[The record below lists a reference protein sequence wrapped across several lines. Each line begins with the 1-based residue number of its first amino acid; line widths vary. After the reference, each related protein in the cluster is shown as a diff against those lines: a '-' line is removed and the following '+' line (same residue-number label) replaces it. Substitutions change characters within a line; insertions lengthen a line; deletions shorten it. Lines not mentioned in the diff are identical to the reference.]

1 MLQAELT
8 LPRMFTLT
16 KDAPVPIPDPS
27 EVLVKVQQV
36 GICGSD
42 LHAYHGK
49 HPFISCP
56 VVPGHEFV
64 GTVEQC
70 GDGTQELVGQRV
82 TALPSLTCGQC
93 PQCREGRFNI
103 CQTLRVIGC
112 QAPGAFAEYVLVP
125 KNRIFPLPDALDWDL
140 GTLVEPLAVAVHA
153 VRRARRISGANTLVL
168 GCGTIGLMTLYVLKN
183 YGAGSITAVDLQDS
197 RLELAGKL
205 GADKLQK
212 PDEAIAAPIHTS
224 FECVGIEATMNQA
237 ILATEKGGE
246 IGVLGVF
253 EEDAPVKMG
262 LVQDKELTLLG
273 TLMYTDSDYE
283 EAIRLLSTNPSCMK
297 ELITHRYSLSDVDNA
312 FQHLNRAPQETMK
325 VVLTIE

>member
-8 LPRMFTLT
+8 LPRTFTIT
-16 KDAPVPIPDPS
+16 DDAPVPIPS
-27 EVLVKVQQV
+27 HNEVLIKVQQV

-42 LHAYHGK
+42 IHAYHGK

-56 VVPGHEFV
+56 IVPGHEFV
-64 GTVEQC
+64 GIVEQA
-70 GDGTQELVGQRV
+70 GDGSQELVGQRV
-82 TALPSLTCGQC
+82 TVLPSLTCGHC

-112 QAPGAFAEYVLVP
+112 QAPGAFAEYVLAP
-125 KNRIFPLPDALDWDL
+125 KNRVFVLPEALDWDL

-183 YGAGSITAVDLQDS
+183 YGAASITAVDPQTS
-197 RLELAGKL
+197 RLQLAEKL
-205 GADKLQK
+205 GATKLQG
-212 PDEAIAAPIHTS
+212 PADAIAGPIHTS
-224 FECVGIEATMNQA
+224 FECVGIADTMNQS

-253 EEDAPVKMG
+253 EEDVPVKMG

-283 EAIRLLSTNPSCMK
+283 EAIRLLSRNPSYLK
-297 ELITHRYSLSDVDNA
+297 ELITHRYPLPKVDEA
-312 FQHLNRAPQETMK
+312 FQRLQQAPQDTLK
-325 VVLTIE
+325 VVLTVE